1 MNLELK
7 IPPVIVVIITAVIM
21 LALAQIPM
29 LKLMSSWAVAVL
41 FMLIGGMVIVMA
53 VAQFAKAKTTVNPM
67 NPNDSS
73 QIVAKGIFSVSRNP
87 MYVGM
92 VLILSG
98 LAMGLGSLLA
108 WLMIIGFVLYMTYF
122 QIKPEEQI
130 LAEKFGDDYVQYCA
144 KVRRWV

>member
-7 IPPVIVVIITAVIM
+7 IPPVLVVIITAVIM

-29 LKLMSSWAVAVL
+29 LKLISSWVAAVL

-53 VAQFAKAKTTVNPM
+53 VTQFTKAKTTVNPM

-73 QIVAKGIFSVSRNP
+73 QIVATGIFAISRNP

-92 VLILSG
+92 ALILLG
-98 LAMGLGSLLA
+98 LAMGLGSLLV

-122 QIKPEEQI
+122 QIKPEERI
-130 LAEKFGDDYVQYCA
+130 LAEKFGDDYRQYCA
-144 KVRRWV
+144 QVRRWV

>member
-7 IPPVIVVIITAVIM
+7 IPPVLVVIITAVIM

-29 LKLMSSWAVAVL
+29 LKLISSWVAAVL

-53 VAQFAKAKTTVNPM
+53 VTQFAKAKTTVNPM
-67 NPNDSS
+67 NPSDSS
-73 QIVAKGIFSVSRNP
+73 QIVAKGIFSVSLNP

-98 LAMGLGSLLA
+98 LAMGLGSLLV

-122 QIKPEEQI
+122 QIKPEERI
-130 LAEKFGDDYVQYCA
+130 LAEKFGDDYRQYCA

>member
-7 IPPVIVVIITAVIM
+7 IPPVLVVIITAVIM
-21 LALAQIPM
+21 LALAQISM
-29 LKLMSSWAVAVL
+29 LKLISSWAAAVL
-41 FMLIGGMVIVMA
+41 SMLIGGLVIVMA
-53 VAQFAKAKTTVNPM
+53 VTQFAKAKTTVNPM
-67 NPNDSS
+67 NPSDSS
-73 QIVAKGIFSVSRNP
+73 QIVAKGIFSVSLNP

-122 QIKPEEQI
+122 QIKPEERI
-130 LAEKFGDDYVQYCA
+130 LAEKFGDDYRQSCA
-144 KVRRWV
+144 QVRRWV

>member
-7 IPPVIVVIITAVIM
+7 IPPVLVVIITTVIM
-21 LALAQIPM
+21 LALAQIPIPR
-29 LKLMSSWAVAVL
+29 LMSSWVVAVL
-41 FMLIGGMVIVMA
+41 FMLIGGMVIVIA
-53 VAQFAKAKTTVNPM
+53 VTQFAKAKTTVNPM

-92 VLILSG
+92 VLILSW
-98 LAMGLGSLLA
+98 LAMGLGLLLA

-122 QIKPEEQI
+122 QIKPEERI